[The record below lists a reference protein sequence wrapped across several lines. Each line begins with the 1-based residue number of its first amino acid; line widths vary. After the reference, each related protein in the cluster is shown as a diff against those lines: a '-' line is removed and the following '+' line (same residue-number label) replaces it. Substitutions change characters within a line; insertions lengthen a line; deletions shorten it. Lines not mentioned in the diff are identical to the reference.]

1 MPPLRLIY
9 MGTPEF
15 ALAPLK
21 RLLESKEELVAVITQ
36 PDRPKGRGQKLT
48 PSPVKKL
55 ALEHNLPVLQPES
68 ARQPEFIEK
77 VQELNPDLA
86 VVCAYGQILPGELLE
101 APRLGSINI
110 HASLLPKYRG
120 AAPIPWAILNGE
132 KETGITIMKMVEK
145 LDAGPILLQR
155 AIPIE
160 PTDTTGTLEQKLSHL
175 GAELLMQVI
184 QKIKSGEIE
193 PVPQDDSQASYA
205 PLIKKEQAKI
215 NWSEPAEIIWQ
226 KIRAFNPRPGAF
238 VGEGNNLVKI
248 WKAEPSE
255 QRGEPGVVL
264 EAHKKWIEV
273 ACGEGSLRI
282 LELQPAGK
290 KSMSP
295 GAFLAGHRIKPGD
308 KFPA

>member
-21 RLLESKEELVAVITQ
+21 KLLESKEELVAVITQ
-36 PDRPKGRGQKLT
+36 PDRPRGRGQKLI

-55 ALEHNLPVLQPES
+55 ALEHNLLVLQPES
-68 ARQPEFIEK
+68 ARQPDFIK
-77 VQELNPDLA
+77 KIQELNPDLA
-86 VVCAYGQILPGELLE
+86 VVCAYGQILPKELLE

-132 KETGITIMKMVEK
+132 QETGITIMKMVEK
-145 LDAGPILLQR
+145 LDAGPILLQK

-160 PTDTTGTLEQKLSHL
+160 PTDTAGTLEQKLSHL

-184 QKIKSGEIE
+184 QKIKSGEVE
-193 PVPQDDSQASYA
+193 PAPQDDSQASYA

-215 NWSEPAEIIWQ
+215 NWSEPAEIIWR

-238 VGEGNNLVKI
+238 VGEGNNLIKI
-248 WKAEPSE
+248 WKAELGKE
-255 QRGEPGVVL
+255 KGEPGIIL

-290 KSMSP
+290 KPMSP
-295 GAFLAGHRIKPGD
+295 EAFLAGHRIKPGD
-308 KFPA
+308 RFPA